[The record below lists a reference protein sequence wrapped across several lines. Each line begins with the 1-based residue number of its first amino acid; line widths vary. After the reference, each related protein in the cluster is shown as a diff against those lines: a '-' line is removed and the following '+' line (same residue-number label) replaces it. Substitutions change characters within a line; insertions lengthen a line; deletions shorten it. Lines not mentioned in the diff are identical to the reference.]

1 MKNLLT
7 VISTLLL
14 FLCNSAF
21 AQVPGCTDPLAS
33 NYNPVATINDGS
45 CAYNATAVSPSAS
58 VNLVNVLAETSGLI
72 KWNNQLWTHNDSDDI
87 NLYALDT
94 LNGSIKLTQ
103 PLPGTENIDWEEIS
117 QDSGFVYVGDFGNN
131 QNGNRTDLKIL
142 KISKTS
148 LLSGVPSIEII
159 NFSYSNQ
166 LNYTPTGA
174 NNTDFDCEAFIVSS
188 DSIFLFS
195 KQWVSNKTSVYAL
208 SKQPGTHIAK
218 FKSTYNVQGL
228 ITAAVYKEAENLIAL
243 SGYSISLQPFIYL
256 LYDFN
261 DHNFFG
267 GNKRKISLSLPF
279 HQVEGIATTE
289 GLKYYLTN
297 EKFFQQP
304 ISIAQK
310 LHTVDLTDFLEG
322 YLNSQV
328 TTSVAGIGEKSDF
341 EIYPVPAKQF
351 VNVRIASSALPV
363 SYFMANQL
371 GQIVLSGNLINEI
384 SRIDVSGIP
393 AGIYIFKINTKIGN
407 GYKLIVE

>member
-1 MKNLLT
+1 MEKFVLLT
-7 VISTLLL
+7 SISLL
-14 FLCNSAF
+14 FLCSSAF
-21 AQVPGCTDPLAS
+21 AQVPGCTDPLAN
-33 NYNPVATINDGS
+33 NYNPTATVNDGS
-45 CAYNATAVSPSAS
+45 CTYNAAAVSPSAS
-58 VNLVNVLAETSGLI
+58 VNLVNTLAETSGII

-131 QNGNRTDLKIL
+131 LNGNRTDLKIL
-142 KISKTS
+142 KISKSS
-148 LLSGVPSIEII
+148 LLSGSPSIESI

-166 LNYTPTGA
+166 LNFTPTGA

-188 DSIFLFS
+188 DSIFLFT
-195 KQWVSNKTSVYAL
+195 KQWVSNKTGLYAL
-208 SKQPGTHIAK
+208 SKQPGTHVAK
-218 FKSTYNVQGL
+218 YKSTYNVQGL
-228 ITAAVYKEAENLIAL
+228 ITGAVYKETENLIAL
-243 SGYSISLQPFIYL
+243 SGYSVSLQPFIYL
-256 LYDFN
+256 LYDFRN
-261 DHNFFG
+261 HNFFT

-304 ISIAQK
+304 ISIVQK
-310 LHTVDLTDFLEG
+310 LHTVDLTEFLEG

-328 TTSVAGIGEKSDF
+328 TTSIAGIGRNTNF

-351 VNVRIASSALPV
+351 VNVKTGSSFLPV
-363 SYFMANQL
+363 SYFMTNQL
-371 GQIVLSGNLINEI
+371 GQIVLTGKLTDEI
-384 SRIDVSGIP
+384 SRIDISGIP
-393 AGIYIFKINTKIGN
+393 AGIYIFKIKDQIRN

>member
-103 PLPGTENIDWEEIS
+103 PLPGTENTDWEEIS

-148 LLSGVPSIEII
+148 LLSGLPSIEII

-188 DSIFLFS
+188 DSIFLFT

>member
-103 PLPGTENIDWEEIS
+103 PLPGTENTDWEEIS

-148 LLSGVPSIEII
+148 LLSGLPSIEII

-188 DSIFLFS
+188 DSIFLFT
-195 KQWVSNKTSVYAL
+195 KQWVSNKTSLYAL

>member
-1 MKNLLT
+1 MEKFLLLT
-7 VISTLLL
+7 SISLLI
-14 FLCNSAF
+14 LCSSAF
-21 AQVPGCTDPLAS
+21 AQVPGCTDPLAN
-33 NYNPVATINDGS
+33 NYNPTATVNDGS
-45 CAYNATAVSPSAS
+45 CTYNAAAVSPSAS
-58 VNLVNVLAETSGLI
+58 VNLVNTLAETSGII

-131 QNGNRTDLKIL
+131 LNGNRTDLKIL
-142 KISKTS
+142 KISKSS
-148 LLSGVPSIEII
+148 LLSGSPSIESI

-166 LNYTPTGA
+166 LNFTPTGA

-188 DSIFLFS
+188 DSIFLFT
-195 KQWVSNKTSVYAL
+195 KQWVSNKTGLYAL
-208 SKQPGTHIAK
+208 SKQPGTHVAK
-218 FKSTYNVQGL
+218 YKSTYNVQGL
-228 ITAAVYKEAENLIAL
+228 ITGAVYKETENLIAL
-243 SGYSISLQPFIYL
+243 SGYSVSLQPFIYL
-256 LYDFN
+256 LYDFRN
-261 DHNFFG
+261 HNFFT

-279 HQVEGIATTE
+279 HQVEGIATTD

-304 ISIAQK
+304 ISIVQK
-310 LHTVDLTDFLEG
+310 LHTVDLTEFLEG

-351 VNVRIASSALPV
+351 ANVRIGSSVLPV
-363 SYFMANQL
+363 TYFMTNQL
-371 GQIVLSGNLINEI
+371 GQIVLTGKLINEI

-393 AGIYIFKINTKIGN
+393 AGIYIFKIKDQIGN
-407 GYKLIVE
+407 GYKLIIE

>member
-1 MKNLLT
+1 MKNFLT

-21 AQVPGCTDPLAS
+21 AQVPGCTDPLAN
-33 NYNPVATINDGS
+33 NYNPAATINDGS
-45 CAYNATAVSPSAS
+45 CMYNATAVSPSAS
-58 VNLVNVLAETSGLI
+58 VNLVNALAETSGLI

-188 DSIFLFS
+188 DSIFLFT
-195 KQWVSNKTSVYAL
+195 KQWVSNKTSLYAL

-243 SGYSISLQPFIYL
+243 SGYSVSLQPFIYL

-261 DHNFFG
+261 DHNYFG

-322 YLNSQV
+322 YLNSQI
-328 TTSVAGIGEKSDF
+328 TTYVAGLGRNTDF
-341 EIYPVPAKQF
+341 EIYPVPAKQY
-351 VNVRIASSALPV
+351 VNIRIGSSALPV

-371 GQIVLSGNLINEI
+371 GQIVLTGKLINEI
-384 SRIDVSGIP
+384 SQVDVSGIP
-393 AGIYIFKINTKIGN
+393 AGIYIFKIKDQIGN

>member
-148 LLSGVPSIEII
+148 LLSGAPSIEII

-188 DSIFLFS
+188 DSIFLFT

>member
-21 AQVPGCTDPLAS
+21 AQVPGCTDPLAN

-103 PLPGTENIDWEEIS
+103 PLPGTENTDWEEIS

-148 LLSGVPSIEII
+148 LLSGLPSIEII

-188 DSIFLFS
+188 DSIFLFT

>member
-1 MKNLLT
+1 
-7 VISTLLL
+7 L

-103 PLPGTENIDWEEIS
+103 PLPGTENTDWEEIS

-148 LLSGVPSIEII
+148 LLSGLPSIEII

-188 DSIFLFS
+188 DSIFLFT

>member
-103 PLPGTENIDWEEIS
+103 PLPGTENTDWEEIS

-188 DSIFLFS
+188 DSIFLFT

>member
-7 VISTLLL
+7 VISTVLL

-103 PLPGTENIDWEEIS
+103 PLPGTENTDWEEIS

-148 LLSGVPSIEII
+148 LLSGLPSIEII

-188 DSIFLFS
+188 DSIFLFT
-195 KQWVSNKTSVYAL
+195 KQWVSNKTSLYAL